1 MRKVWFLCT
10 INIFVFVIACQNMS
24 IKVLAIGASKRTVDA
39 IYK

>member
-24 IKVLAIGASKRTVDA
+24 IKVLGASKRTVNA